1 MYIDEAHQFHD
12 AALPAHNPDPLHSK
26 TYEFAL
32 FLVSCILVVIAKIT
46 LYLIAM
52 FFPTAFVIPGA
63 SLCWWCWW
71 RLFRRAGG
79 KHYMIFFCLFLSIF
93 YGVDEDIYGGSC
105 ASRGA
110 SIKRLHPRQRGHEMC
125 SLTGRVT
132 IKMSRQW
139 MRAINTRI
147 YARHYIAPLPHCAS
161 YNIHSVSLHIP
172 HLFAT
177 LLLRHIWTFSSS
189 FDLLP
194 RTNVSLFCFDRNMW
208 DHGTPGQSYCL
219 AIVTLWKSAAQARTA
234 DGRERG
240 GILN

>member
-1 MYIDEAHQFHD
+1 
-12 AALPAHNPDPLHSK
+12 
-26 TYEFAL
+26 
-32 FLVSCILVVIAKIT
+32 
-46 LYLIAM
+46 
-52 FFPTAFVIPGA
+52 
-63 SLCWWCWW
+63 
-71 RLFRRAGG
+71 
-79 KHYMIFFCLFLSIF
+79 MIFFCLFPSMF

-139 MRAINTRI
+139 MCAINTRI

-189 FDLLP
+189 FDLVL
-194 RTNVSLFCFDRNMW
+194 RTNMSSFCFGIC
-208 DHGTPGQSYCL
+208 GTMGPL
-219 AIVTLWKSAAQARTA
+219 VNHIVLLWSHFENQPPKQELPMA
-234 DGRERG
+234 ERG